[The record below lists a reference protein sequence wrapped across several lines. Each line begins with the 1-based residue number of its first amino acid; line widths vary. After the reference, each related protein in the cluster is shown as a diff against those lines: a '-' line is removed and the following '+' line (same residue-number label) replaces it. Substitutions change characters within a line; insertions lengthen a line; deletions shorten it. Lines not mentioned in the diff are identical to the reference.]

1 MDALLPHHD
10 GSALHVSTQTP
21 ALGDTVTLRLRVPVG
36 YGPLK
41 AVRVRENPDHE
52 PRWTDARLTGTAA
65 GWDWWQADIV
75 VENPRH
81 GYRWLLVHD
90 AAAPAYTVEMKPRHA
105 TSGRANAG
113 RGNAGRTEWLNQ
125 SGLHPIETLD
135 SEDFALLATPAAPE
149 WLAETVMYQVFPDRF
164 ARSSGADSHATPEW
178 AIAARWDEPVDP
190 VLPGRSKQFYGG
202 DLDGITEHLDHLTA
216 LGVTMLYLTPIF
228 PARSNH
234 RYDASSFVDVDELLG
249 GREAL
254 IRLVGEAHARGLKVI
269 GDLTTNHSGD
279 AHEWFQ
285 AALGKPDAP
294 EGDFYYFTN
303 DEHTEYV
310 GWLGTPSLPKFNWNS
325 TELRRRFIEGDDS
338 VVAHWLKEPYNFDG
352 WRVDVANM
360 TGRMGAEDLNEEVR
374 QIIRRTMEDVN
385 PDTVLLA
392 ESTNDAASD
401 LQGDAWHGAMT
412 YPSFTRP
419 VWGWLTE
426 PGDTSHVT
434 ADGSID
440 PEAWFFGQP
449 IGGIPN
455 YSARDFSEMTV
466 RFTASIPWRI
476 RLGNM
481 NALDTHDTARFR
493 THAPAENVPLALAL
507 SVTLPGVPVV
517 FAGDEFGLSG
527 DDGEMSRTPIP
538 WGTETDP
545 PVAPTLVVY
554 RQLIA
559 LRRELPTLSHGGLR
573 WLHVADD
580 ALVFVREDA
589 AATVLVVVARSPL
602 TVTLPTNAFGV
613 ELEATGATAAGASG
627 STESEADVAAPAFL
641 TGNATLTS
649 AAAGLTLSAAARTC
663 AIWTLP
669 GVEQPATSAAR

>member
-21 ALGDTVTLRLRVPVG
+21 ALGDIVTIRLRVPVA

-52 PRWTDARLTGTAA
+52 PRWTDARLTGSAA
-65 GWDWWQADIV
+65 GWDWWQAEIV
-75 VENPRH
+75 VSNPHH
-81 GYRWLLVHD
+81 GYRWLLVHES
-90 AAAPAYTVEMKPRHA
+90 AGGHA
-105 TSGRANAG
+105 GAG
-113 RGNAGRTEWLNQ
+113 GNAGRVEWLNQ
-125 SGLHPIETLD
+125 SGLHSIETLD
-135 SEDFALLATPAAPE
+135 SEDFTLLATPAAPE

-164 ARSSGADSHATPEW
+164 ARSSAADAHPTPEW

-190 VLPGRSKQFYGG
+190 VLPGRSQQFYGG
-202 DLDGITEHLDHLTA
+202 DLDGIREHLDHLLS
-216 LGVTMLYLTPIF
+216 LGVTMLYLTPVF

-249 GREAL
+249 GRDAL
-254 IRLVGEAHARGLKVI
+254 IRLVEEAHARGLKVI

-285 AALGKPDAP
+285 AALGKPDAA

-310 GWLGTPSLPKFNWNS
+310 GWLGTPTLPKFNWNS
-325 TELRRRFIEGDDS
+325 PELRRRFIEGDDS
-338 VVAHWLKEPYNFDG
+338 VVAHWLKAPYNFDG

-374 QIIRRTMEDVN
+374 QITRRTMEAVN

-455 YSARDFSEMTV
+455 YSARDFAEMTV
-466 RFTASIPWRI
+466 RFTANIPWRI
-476 RLGNM
+476 RVGNM
-481 NALDTHDTARFR
+481 NPLNTHDTARFR
-493 THAPAENVPLALAL
+493 THAPAENMPLALAL

-538 WGTETDP
+538 WGSETDST
-545 PVAPTLVVY
+545 VAPTLELY
-554 RQLIA
+554 RELIA
-559 LRRELPTLSHGGLR
+559 LRRSVPTLSHGGLR

-580 ALVFVREDA
+580 ALVFVREDVD
-589 AATVLVVVARSPL
+589 ATVLVVAARSPL
-602 TVTLPTNAFGV
+602 TVTLPPNA
-613 ELEATGATAAGASG
+613 LAATGLAANDGAAASG
-627 STESEADVAAPAFL
+627 ADVTIPSFL
-641 TGNATLTS
+641 AGDATLAST
-649 AAAGLTLSAAARTC
+649 AAGLTLSAAARTC

-669 GVEQPATSAAR
+669 GVEVSV

>member
-52 PRWTDARLTGTAA
+52 PRWTDARLTGSAA
-65 GWDWWQADIV
+65 GWHWWQADIV
-75 VENPRH
+75 VDNLRH
-81 GYRWLLVHD
+81 GYRWLLVHEAAD
-90 AAAPAYTVEMKPRHA
+90 AAVATEMKPRHS
-105 TSGRANAG
+105 TSSLADAAH
-113 RGNAGRTEWLNQ
+113 GNAGRIEWLNQ
-125 SGLHPIETLD
+125 SGLHSIETLD

-164 ARSSGADSHATPEW
+164 ARSAAADAHAAPEW
-178 AIAARWDEPVDP
+178 AIAARWYEPVDP

-202 DLDGITEHLDHLTA
+202 DLDGITEHLDHLTD

-234 RYDASSFVDVDELLG
+234 RYDASSFVDVDDLLG

-285 AALGKPDAP
+285 AALGKPDAA

-310 GWLGTPSLPKFNWNS
+310 GWLGTPTLPKFNWNS
-325 TELRRRFIEGDDS
+325 HELRRRFIEGDDS
-338 VVAHWLKEPYNFDG
+338 VVAHWLKAPYNFDG

-374 QIIRRTMEDVN
+374 QIIRRTMENVN

-426 PGDTSHVT
+426 PGNTSHVT

-455 YSARDFSEMTV
+455 YSARDFAEMTV

-507 SVTLPGVPVV
+507 SVALPGVPVV

-527 DDGEMSRTPIP
+527 DDGEMSRTPMP

-545 PVAPTLVVY
+545 TVAPTLDVY

-559 LRRELPTLSHGGLR
+559 LRTQLPTLSHGGLR

-602 TVTLPTNAFGV
+602 TVTLRPGAI
-613 ELEATGATAAGASG
+613 AATALA
-627 STESEADVAAPAFL
+627 ADVAAPSFL
-641 TGNATLTS
+641 VGNATLAS
-649 AAAGLTLSAAARTC
+649 SPAGLTLSADARTC

-669 GVEQPATSAAR
+669 GVELPAA

>member
-65 GWDWWQADIV
+65 GWDWWQAEIV
-75 VENPRH
+75 VDNPRH
-81 GYRWLLVHD
+81 GYRWLLVHEG
-90 AAAPAYTVEMKPRHA
+90 AGAVAGAH
-105 TSGRANAG
+105 AG
-113 RGNAGRTEWLNQ
+113 RIEWLNQ
-125 SGLHPIETLD
+125 SGLHSIETLD

-164 ARSSGADSHATPEW
+164 ARSTAADAHATPDW
-178 AIAARWDEPVDP
+178 AIAAEWGEPVDP
-190 VLPGRSKQFYGG
+190 VLPGRSQQFYGG
-202 DLDGITEHLDHLTA
+202 DLDGIREHLDHLTS
-216 LGVTMLYLTPIF
+216 LGVTMLYLTPVF

-254 IRLVGEAHARGLKVI
+254 IRLVEEAHARGLKVI

-279 AHEWFQ
+279 AHEWFR
-285 AALGKPDAP
+285 AALGKPDAA

-310 GWLGTPSLPKFNWNS
+310 GWLGTPTLPKFNWNS
-325 TELRRRFIEGDDS
+325 HALRRRFIEGDDS

-455 YSARDFSEMTV
+455 YSARDFAEMTV

-481 NALDTHDTARFR
+481 NPLDTHDTARFR

-538 WGTETDP
+538 WGTETSHE
-545 PVAPTLVVY
+545 VAPTLELY
-554 RQLIA
+554 RQLLA

-580 ALVFVREDA
+580 ALVFVRESAD
-589 AATVLVVVARSPL
+589 ATVLVVVARSPL
-602 TVTLPTNAFGV
+602 TLTLAPNALAATGLAASV
-613 ELEATGATAAGASG
+613 ATANDGAASGLEASG
-627 STESEADVAAPAFL
+627 ADVAALAFL
-641 TGNATLTS
+641 AGDATLAS
-649 AAAGLTLSAAARTC
+649 SAAGLTLTAAARTC

-669 GVEQPATSAAR
+669 GVESPAP

>member
-81 GYRWLLVHD
+81 GYRWLLVHE
-90 AAAPAYTVEMKPRHA
+90 AGAGASEAGAAPAGHGKT
-105 TSGRANAG
+105 
-113 RGNAGRTEWLNQ
+113 GRTEWLNQ
-125 SGLHPIETLD
+125 SGLHSIETLD

-164 ARSSGADSHATPEW
+164 ARSSAADAHAKPEW

-269 GDLTTNHSGD
+269 GDLTTNHSGS

-325 TELRRRFIEGDDS
+325 IELRRRFIEGDDS

-374 QIIRRTMEDVN
+374 QIIRRTMENVN

-455 YSARDFSEMTV
+455 YSARDCAEMTV

-493 THAPAENVPLALAL
+493 THAPADNVPLALAL

-538 WGTETDP
+538 WGTETDAA
-545 PVAPTLVVY
+545 VAPTLEVY

-580 ALVFVREDA
+580 ALVFVREDTD
-589 AATVLVVVARSPL
+589 ATVLVVVARSPL
-602 TVTLPTNAFGV
+602 TVTLPANALGV
-613 ELEATGATAAGASG
+613 ELG
-627 STESEADVAAPAFL
+627 ADVASPAFL
-641 TGNATLTS
+641 SGDATLAS
-649 AAAGLTLSAAARTC
+649 SAAGLTLSAAARTC

-669 GVEQPATSAAR
+669 GVEYPVIELPDA

>member
-75 VENPRH
+75 VDNLRH

-90 AAAPAYTVEMKPRHA
+90 AADDVEAKPRHSA
-105 TSGRANAG
+105 SDLAASAH
-113 RGNAGRTEWLNQ
+113 GNAGRIEWLNQ
-125 SGLHPIETLD
+125 SGLHSIETLD

-164 ARSSGADSHATPEW
+164 ARSSAADAHAKPEW

-190 VLPGRSKQFYGG
+190 VLPGRSQQFYGG
-202 DLDGITEHLDHLTA
+202 DLDGITEHLEHLTS

-254 IRLVGEAHARGLKVI
+254 LRLVGEAHARGLKVI

-285 AALGKPDAP
+285 AAIGKPDAA

-325 TELRRRFIEGDDS
+325 TELRRRFIEGEDS

-455 YSARDFSEMTV
+455 YSARDFAEMTV

-527 DDGEMSRTPIP
+527 DDGEMSRTPMP

-545 PVAPTLVVY
+545 AIAPTLDVY

-559 LRRELPTLSHGGLR
+559 LRTQLPTLSHGGLR
-573 WLHVADD
+573 WLHVAAD

-589 AATVLVVVARSPL
+589 NATVLVVVARSPL
-602 TVTLPTNAFGV
+602 TVTLRAGAIA
-613 ELEATGATAAGASG
+613 ATGLAPNDDASEGTATSG
-627 STESEADVAAPAFL
+627 ADVTAPAFL
-641 TGNATLTS
+641 TGDATLAS
-649 AAAGLTLSAAARTC
+649 SPAGLTLSAAAHTC

-669 GVEQPATSAAR
+669 GVEYPA

>member
-10 GSALHVSTQTP
+10 GSPLHVSTQTP
-21 ALGDTVTLRLRVPVG
+21 ALGDTVTVRLRVSVG

-52 PRWTDARLTGTAA
+52 PRWTGARLTGTAA
-65 GWDWWQADIV
+65 GWDWWEAELV

-90 AAAPAYTVEMKPRHA
+90 AAE
-105 TSGRANAG
+105 AG
-113 RGNAGRTEWLNQ
+113 RGNAGRVEWLNQ
-125 SGLHPIETLD
+125 SGVHSIETLD
-135 SEDFALLATPAAPE
+135 AEDFALLATSAAPD
-149 WLAETVMYQVFPDRF
+149 WLPETVMYQVFPDRF
-164 ARSSGADSHATPEW
+164 ARSAAADTHAKPEW

-190 VLPGRSKQFYGG
+190 VLPGRSQQFYGG
-202 DLDGITEHLDHLTA
+202 DLDGITDHLDHLTS

-249 GREAL
+249 GRKAL

-285 AALGKPDAP
+285 AALGKPEAP

-310 GWLGTPSLPKFNWNS
+310 GWLGTPTLPKFNWNS

-338 VVAHWLKEPYNFDG
+338 VVAHWLKEPCNFDG

-426 PGDTSHVT
+426 PGDTAHVT
-434 ADGSID
+434 ADGSVD

-449 IGGIPN
+449 IGGIPRL
-455 YSARDFSEMTV
+455 SARDFARMTV

-481 NALDTHDTARFR
+481 NALNTHDTARFR

-527 DDGEMSRTPIP
+527 DDGEMSRTPMP
-538 WGTETDP
+538 WGTENDP
-545 PVAPTLVVY
+545 AVAPVLELY
-554 RQLIA
+554 RQLIG
-559 LRRELPTLSHGGLR
+559 LRRKLPALSHGGLR
-573 WLHVADD
+573 WLHVDDD

-589 AATVLVVVARSPL
+589 DATVLVVVARSPL
-602 TVTLPTNAFGV
+602 TVTLPSNALAVAGLAV
-613 ELEATGATAAGASG
+613 ATDSAHGAAAASG
-627 STESEADVAAPAFL
+627 HASSGADVAAPAFL
-641 TGNATLTS
+641 AGDATLASTP
-649 AAAGLTLSAAARTC
+649 AGLSLSAAAHTC

-669 GVEQPATSAAR
+669 GVEHPVA

>member
-10 GSALHVSTQTP
+10 GSALHVSIQTP

-52 PRWTDARLTGTAA
+52 PRWTDARLIGTAA

-75 VENPRH
+75 VENVRH

-90 AAAPAYTVEMKPRHA
+90 
-105 TSGRANAG
+105 NAVQ
-113 RGNAGRTEWLNQ
+113 GNAGRVEWLNQ
-125 SGLHPIETLD
+125 RGLHSIETLD

-164 ARSSGADSHATPEW
+164 ARSSAAEAHETPEW
-178 AIAARWDEPVDP
+178 AIAARWYEPVDP

-202 DLDGITEHLDHLTA
+202 DLDGITEHLDHLTS

-234 RYDASSFVDVDELLG
+234 RYDASSFVDVDDLLG

-254 IRLVGEAHARGLKVI
+254 IRLVDKAHARGLKVI

-285 AALGKPDAP
+285 AAFGKPEAP

-303 DEHTEYV
+303 EEHTEYV

-455 YSARDFSEMTV
+455 YSARDFAEMTV

-538 WGTETDP
+538 WGTESDP
-545 PVAPTLVVY
+545 AVAPTLDVY

-559 LRRELPTLSHGGLR
+559 LRRELPTLSRGGLR
-573 WLHVADD
+573 WLHVAGD

-589 AATVLVVVARSPL
+589 SATVLVVVARSPL
-602 TVTLPTNAFGV
+602 TITLRPGAIA
-613 ELEATGATAAGASG
+613 ATVSAADA
-627 STESEADVAAPAFL
+627 AAPTFL
-641 TGNATLTS
+641 TGDATLAS
-649 AAAGLTLSAAARTC
+649 AAAGHTLSTAAHTC

-669 GVEQPATSAAR
+669 GVEHPGA

>member
-21 ALGDTVTLRLRVPVG
+21 ALGDIVTLRLRVPVG

-65 GWDWWQADIV
+65 GWDWWQAEIV
-75 VENPRH
+75 VDNPRH

-90 AAAPAYTVEMKPRHA
+90 GPGAVAGAHAVDAAQAR
-105 TSGRANAG
+105 SQ
-113 RGNAGRTEWLNQ
+113 GNAGRIEWLNQ
-125 SGLHPIETLD
+125 AGLQSIESLD

-164 ARSSGADSHATPEW
+164 ARSSAADAHAKPEW

-190 VLPGRSKQFYGG
+190 VLPGRSQQFYGG
-202 DLDGITEHLDHLTA
+202 DLDGITEHLDHLLS
-216 LGVTMLYLTPIF
+216 LGVTMLYLTPVF

-234 RYDASSFVDVDELLG
+234 RYDASSFVDVDDLLG

-285 AALGKPDAP
+285 AALGMPDAA

-303 DEHTEYV
+303 NEHTEYV
-310 GWLGTPSLPKFNWNS
+310 GWLGTPTLPKFNWNS
-325 TELRRRFIEGDDS
+325 QELRRRFIEGDDS
-338 VVAHWLKEPYNFDG
+338 VVAHWLKAPYNFDG

-401 LQGDAWHGAMT
+401 LQGDGWHGAMT

-455 YSARDFSEMTV
+455 YSARDFAEMTV

-476 RLGNM
+476 RVGNM
-481 NALDTHDTARFR
+481 NPLDTHDTARFR

-538 WGTETDP
+538 WGTESSP
-545 PVAPTLVVY
+545 EVAPTLEFY

-559 LRRELPTLSHGGLR
+559 LRTQLPTLSHGGLR

-602 TVTLPTNAFGV
+602 SVTLPP
-613 ELEATGATAAGASG
+613 GAIAAEGLVADGAS
-627 STESEADVAAPAFL
+627 PAFL
-641 TGNATLTS
+641 TGDATLAST
-649 AAAGLTLSAAARTC
+649 AAGLTLSAAAHTC

-669 GVEQPATSAAR
+669 GVEHPAS

>member
-81 GYRWLLVHD
+81 GYRWLLVHE
-90 AAAPAYTVEMKPRHA
+90 AADHTESKPRHS
-105 TSGRANAG
+105 TSSVAASAH
-113 RGNAGRTEWLNQ
+113 GNAGRVEWLNQ

-164 ARSSGADSHATPEW
+164 ARSSAADSHAKPEW

-202 DLDGITEHLDHLTA
+202 DLDGITEHLDHLTE

-325 TELRRRFIEGDDS
+325 TELRGRFIEGDDS

-455 YSARDFSEMTV
+455 YSARDFAEMTV

-527 DDGEMSRTPIP
+527 DDGEISRTPIP

-545 PVAPTLVVY
+545 AVAPTLDVY
-554 RQLIA
+554 RELIA

-602 TVTLPTNAFGV
+602 TVTLPANALGV
-613 ELEATGATAAGASG
+613 ELTAMEDAAPAGTFG
-627 STESEADVAAPAFL
+627 SAKNEADVASPAFL
-641 TGNATLTS
+641 SGDATLTS
-649 AAAGLTLSAAARTC
+649 AAAGLTISAAARTC

-669 GVEQPATSAAR
+669 GVENPGAR

>member
-52 PRWTDARLTGTAA
+52 PRWADARLTGTSA
-65 GWDWWQADIV
+65 GWHWWEAEIV

-81 GYRWLLVHD
+81 GYRWLLVHETT
-90 AAAPAYTVEMKPRHA
+90 AAD
-105 TSGRANAG
+105 
-113 RGNAGRTEWLNQ
+113 GNAGRIEWLNQ
-125 SGLHPIETLD
+125 SGLHSIETLD

-164 ARSSGADSHATPEW
+164 ARSVAADAHPAPEW
-178 AIAARWDEPVDP
+178 AIAARWDKPVDP
-190 VLPGRSKQFYGG
+190 VLPGRSQQFYGG
-202 DLDGITEHLDHLTA
+202 DLDGITEHLDHLLS
-216 LGVTMLYLTPIF
+216 LGVTMLYLTPVF

-310 GWLGTPSLPKFNWNS
+310 GWLGTPTLPKFNWNS
-325 TELRRRFIEGDDS
+325 HELRRRFIEGDDS
-338 VVAHWLKEPYNFDG
+338 VVAHWLKAPYNFDG

-401 LQGDAWHGAMT
+401 LQGDGWHGAMT

-455 YSARDFSEMTV
+455 YSARDFAEMTV

-476 RLGNM
+476 RVGNM
-481 NALDTHDTARFR
+481 NPLDTHDTARFR

-517 FAGDEFGLSG
+517 FAGDEFGLTG

-538 WGTETDP
+538 WGTETSP
-545 PVAPTLVVY
+545 EVAPTLELY
-554 RQLIA
+554 RQLLKLRSA
-559 LRRELPTLSHGGLR
+559 LPALSHGGLR

-580 ALVFVREDA
+580 ALVFVRESVE
-589 AATVLVVVARSPL
+589 ATVLVVVVARSPL
-602 TVTLPTNAFGV
+602 TVTLAPNA
-613 ELEATGATAAGASG
+613 LAATGLAANVATANDGAASG
-627 STESEADVAAPAFL
+627 LDASGADVAALAFL
-641 TGNATLTS
+641 AGDATLAS
-649 AAAGLTLSAAARTC
+649 SAAGLTLDAAARTC

-669 GVEQPATSAAR
+669 GVEHPAR

>member
-36 YGPLK
+36 YGALK

-52 PRWTDARLTGTAA
+52 PRWAEARLAGTAA
-65 GWDWWQADIV
+65 GWHWWEAEIV

-90 AAAPAYTVEMKPRHA
+90 GTDFSGTRPRH
-105 TSGRANAG
+105 SNPSSDSRGHGNPGRI
-113 RGNAGRTEWLNQ
+113 EWLNQ
-125 SGLHPIETLD
+125 SGLHSIETLD
-135 SEDFALLATPAAPE
+135 SDDFALLATPAAPE

-164 ARSSGADSHATPEW
+164 ARSAAADAHPAPEW
-178 AIAARWDEPVDP
+178 AIAARWDDPVDP
-190 VLPGRSKQFYGG
+190 VLPGRSQQFYGG
-202 DLDGITEHLDHLTA
+202 DLDGITEHLDHLLS
-216 LGVTMLYLTPIF
+216 LGVTMLYLTPVF

-254 IRLVGEAHARGLKVI
+254 IRLVGKAHARGLKVI

-310 GWLGTPSLPKFNWNS
+310 GWLGTPTLPKFNWNS
-325 TELRRRFIEGDDS
+325 HELRRRFIEGDDS
-338 VVAHWLKEPYNFDG
+338 VVAHWLKAPYNFDG
-352 WRVDVANM
+352 WRLDVANM

-449 IGGIPN
+449 IGGIPK
-455 YSARDFSEMTV
+455 YSARDFAEMTV

-476 RLGNM
+476 RVGNM
-481 NALDTHDTARFR
+481 NPLDTHDTARFR

-538 WGTETDP
+538 WGTETSP
-545 PVAPTLVVY
+545 EVAPTLEIY

-559 LRRELPTLSHGGLR
+559 LRTQLPTLSHGGLR

-589 AATVLVVVARSPL
+589 DATVLVVVARSPL
-602 TVTLPTNAFGV
+602 SVTLPPNALAV
-613 ELEATGATAAGASG
+613 TAAAETGLAASG
-627 STESEADVAAPAFL
+627 ADVTNPAFL
-641 TGNATLTS
+641 AGLATLASTP
-649 AAAGLTLSAAARTC
+649 AGLTLTAAARTC

-669 GVEQPATSAAR
+669 GVEHPA